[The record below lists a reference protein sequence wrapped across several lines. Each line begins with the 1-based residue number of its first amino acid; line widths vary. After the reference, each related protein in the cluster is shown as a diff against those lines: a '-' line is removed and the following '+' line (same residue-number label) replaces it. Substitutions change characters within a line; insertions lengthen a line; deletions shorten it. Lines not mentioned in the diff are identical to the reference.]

1 MSDSGVETH
10 FHYISSSARQTVT
23 SGNKVETKWK
33 FTGKMF
39 PLYFRF
45 QPI

>member
-1 MSDSGVETH
+1 MADSGVETY
-10 FHYISSSARQTVT
+10 FCYISSSVRQTVA
-23 SGNKVETKWK
+23 SANKVETKWK

-39 PLYFRF
+39 PLYFLF